1 MCPPVSGPQ
10 AGRGLRLG
18 PCMPFFGNFRY
29 PEKERLI
36 LFQTDREMA
45 KGEIQYQIPLVEGS
59 GRRGSL
65 EKTYEGGADLPGME
79 SI

>member
-1 MCPPVSGPQ
+1 
-10 AGRGLRLG
+10 
-18 PCMPFFGNFRY
+18 MPFFGNFRY

-36 LFQTDREMA
+36 LFQTDRQGDGQRRDLVL
-45 KGEIQYQIPLVEGS
+45 KYQIPLAGGS

-65 EKTYEGGADLPGME
+65 EKTSEGGADLPDME